1 MSCRQGEEVGKLWKA
16 GTHGDVS
23 LSDEVVEPRLSLQ
36 PESPVEACRAAWMGG
51 DFISN
56 AEPQSNQTFCQSNE
70 CILGTHVMRACRKAT
85 GESKSFSANIAPHGP
100 VESE

>member
-1 MSCRQGEEVGKLWKA
+1 MGGHLCVILTAGGESLGHEDCPKQGAMSCRQGEEVGKLWKA

-70 CILGTHVMRACRKAT
+70 CILGTHVM
-85 GESKSFSANIAPHGP
+85 
-100 VESE
+100 